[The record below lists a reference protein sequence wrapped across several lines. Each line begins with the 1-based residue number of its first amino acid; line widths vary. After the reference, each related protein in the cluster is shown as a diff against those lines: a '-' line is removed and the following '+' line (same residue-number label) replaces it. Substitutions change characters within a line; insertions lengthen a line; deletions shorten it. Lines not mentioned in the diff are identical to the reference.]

1 MESRVHEAVETDA
14 VLSGPRD
21 RVGTDDAVPGA
32 REERLLTKKRGR
44 SAAKAAFTKS
54 MNNVEQFIYS
64 SSGYDTNEVR
74 ESISLKSR
82 CKSSKTRMIL
92 IMPS

>member
-74 ESISLKSR
+74 ESISR
-82 CKSSKTRMIL
+82 FEEQ
-92 IMPS
+92 PS